1 MNKCILVT
9 GLVLLAGTFRMTAQT
24 PCCGDVVPAS
34 PTVSLTGE
42 LYNPARLPDSSTYY
56 NRLWLPGE
64 VSLRSGETAQNVYL
78 RYSKLTDDLYW
89 FEPHNRI
96 TVRLDQAPVTGF
108 HFRSVDGDT
117 SVSFSRITIKTLLVA
132 DSVSVFAEVIY
143 RGRISLYVRRGCE
156 PDRQEL
162 VTQKGSTYLVSHYRD
177 LPSYYVKTS
186 AGRMVSIPGLR
197 KKDLVSLSPENS
209 DRIRKYLNQNRD
221 LQAGRKKDLV
231 ALAGF
236 LETLGI

>member
-9 GLVLLAGTFRMTAQT
+9 GFILLTGTFRMAAQ
-24 PCCGDVVPAS
+24 PACCGDGVSAS

-56 NRLWLPGE
+56 NRFWLPGE
-64 VSLRSGETAQNVYL
+64 VSMRTGETARNVYL

-96 TVRLDQAPVTGF
+96 TVRLDLAPVTGF
-108 HFRSVDGDT
+108 HFRSIDGDT

-156 PDRQEL
+156 PDRQEFI
-162 VTQKGSTYLVSHYRD
+162 TQKGSTYLVSHYRD

-186 AGRMVSIPGLR
+186 AGHMVALSGLR
-197 KKDLVSLSPENS
+197 KKDLVALSPENK
-209 DRIRKYLNQNRD
+209 DRIRKYLNQNQD
-221 LQAGRKKDLV
+221 LAAGRKKDLV

>member
-9 GLVLLAGTFRMTAQT
+9 GLVLLAGTFRTTAQ
-24 PCCGDVVPAS
+24 PACCRGEVPAS

-64 VSLRSGETAQNVYL
+64 VRLRTGETAHNVYL
-78 RYSKLTDDLYW
+78 RYSKLTDELFW

-96 TVRLDQAPVTGF
+96 TVRLDKAPVTGF
-108 HFRSVDGDT
+108 HFMSVDGDT
-117 SVSFSRITIKTLLVA
+117 SVSFRRITIKTILVA
-132 DSVSVFAEVIY
+132 DSVSVFAEEIY

-162 VTQKGSTYLVSHYRD
+162 VTQKGSTYLISHYHD
-177 LPSYYVKTS
+177 LPSYVVKTS
-186 AGRMVSIPGLR
+186 AGRMVAIAGLR
-197 KKDLVSLSPENS
+197 KKDLVSLSPENK
-209 DRIRKYLNQNRD
+209 DRIRKYLNQNRT
-221 LQAGRKKDLV
+221 LAAGRKKDLV